1 MADMKDKLRSLKSDL
16 HDLNNHFQKKVDQ
29 TKRQNDENHKI
40 YDQNALIN
48 RLKRKVEKKAI
59 KTGTQN
65 KTNKDVIS
73 KLEKFGYGY
82 QKTFAKPAEGNLKRK
97 ISINNINNKKKSKS
111 LIRLKENVGIDYSIK
126 DKAGKEH
133 PMIISDLRGRKKK
146 DLKKYRSVSKSK
158 SGRRGSRVGG
168 MRSKQL
174 KKSKSNNIEQV
185 IDTAQKIIGDK
196 KNTKKKATKKA
207 KD

>member
-1 MADMKDKLRSLKSDL
+1 MKDKLRTLKSDL

-29 TKRQNDENHKI
+29 TKRQNDENHKV

-48 RLKRKVEKKAI
+48 RLKRRVEKKAV

-65 KTNKDVIS
+65 KTNKEVIS

-82 QKTFAKPAEGNLKRK
+82 QKTYVKPAEGNLKRK
-97 ISINNINNKKKSKS
+97 ISLNNINGKKKSRS
-111 LIRLKENVGIDYSIK
+111 LIRYKDNVGIDYSIK
-126 DKAGKEH
+126 DRNQKDN
-133 PMIISDLRGRKKK
+133 PVIVSDLRGRKKK
-146 DLKKYRSVSKSK
+146 SMKRYRSVSKSK
-158 SGRRGSRVGG
+158 SGRRGSRIDK

-174 KKSKSNNIEQV
+174 KKSKSDNIEQV
-185 IDTAQKIIGDK
+185 IDTAQKIVGDK
-196 KNTKKKATKKA
+196 KSTKKKTTKKG